1 MSSILFLMPYL
12 TFGGAERL
20 LSLIAARLA
29 TDGHEVHIV
38 VLTPRSEAGAAAD
51 EWFSSPAVMVHRI
64 APAGDSD
71 LVERLDEIAATVDA
85 AIAVLVNPT
94 PAYRVLGKIRQR
106 RPDLRLVS
114 FQFNEHELSAEHRRY
129 GAFIDAIIVESER
142 VARTLVNLGVSENRL
157 CIIPGSPDLQLL
169 TPRAPFGESEISA
182 RIRGLAKPIVS
193 FVGRLDPIKAP
204 HLFVLICAKL
214 RERPASFVIAGE
226 GPAASDITRLVRS
239 VNLEDRVVQV
249 GRVSYDCVGDVYR
262 SSDVVVVPS
271 LVDGRPLVVQEAQAC
286 GAVVV
291 ASRVGGIPELIEDGI
306 TGSLCEPGNVDDFA
320 SKIDLLLSTP
330 AMRVSIG
337 QQGREKVTR
346 SGGLMASLPSYM
358 KAITG
363 SDAMKPASPVGRHAS
378 SRKGAP

>member
-1 MSSILFLMPYL
+1 
-12 TFGGAERL
+12 
-20 LSLIAARLA
+20 
-29 TDGHEVHIV
+29 
-38 VLTPRSEAGAAAD
+38 
-51 EWFSSPAVMVHRI
+51 
-64 APAGDSD
+64 
-71 LVERLDEIAATVDA
+71 
-85 AIAVLVNPT
+85 
-94 PAYRVLGKIRQR
+94 
-106 RPDLRLVS
+106 
-114 FQFNEHELSAEHRRY
+114 
-129 GAFIDAIIVESER
+129 
-142 VARTLVNLGVSENRL
+142 L

-169 TPRAPFGESEISA
+169 TPRAPVGESEISA

-226 GPAASDITRLVRS
+226 GPAASDITRLIRS

-249 GRVSYDCVGDVYR
+249 GRVSYDCVGDLYR

-286 GAVVV
+286 GAAVV

-320 SKIDLLLSTP
+320 SKIDLLLSAP

-358 KAITG
+358 KAIIG
-363 SDAMKPASPVGRHAS
+363 SDALKPANPAGRHAC

>member
-20 LSLIAARLA
+20 SSLIASRLA
-29 TDGHEVHIV
+29 TDGHAVHIV

-51 EWFSSPAVMVHRI
+51 EWFPSSAVVIHRI

-71 LVERLDEIAATVDA
+71 LVERLEEIADTVDP
-85 AIAVLVNPT
+85 AIAVLINPT

-114 FQFNEHELSAEHRRY
+114 LQFNEHELSAEHRRY

-142 VARTLVNLGVSENRL
+142 IARTLVNLGVSENRL
-157 CIIPGSPDLQLL
+157 CIIPSGPDLRLL
-169 TPRAPFGESEISA
+169 TPRAPFSESEIPR

-193 FVGRLDPIKAP
+193 FVGRLDPIKGP

-214 RERPASFVIAGE
+214 RKRPVSFVLEGD
-226 GPAASDITRLVRS
+226 GPAAPDITRLIRA
-239 VNLEDRVVQV
+239 VNLEDRIIQV
-249 GRVSYDCVGDVYR
+249 GRVSYACVGDLYR

-271 LVDGRPLVVQEAQAC
+271 FVDGRPLVVQEAQAC
-286 GAVVV
+286 GVAVV
-291 ASRVGGIPELIEDGI
+291 ASRVGAIPELIEDGI

-320 SKIDLLLSTP
+320 SKIDLLLSAP
-330 AMRVSIG
+330 AIRLRIG

-346 SGGLMASLPSYM
+346 SGGLMASLTTYVN
-358 KAITG
+358 AITG
-363 SDAMKPASPVGRHAS
+363 QAQRRSKAG
-378 SRKGAP
+378 